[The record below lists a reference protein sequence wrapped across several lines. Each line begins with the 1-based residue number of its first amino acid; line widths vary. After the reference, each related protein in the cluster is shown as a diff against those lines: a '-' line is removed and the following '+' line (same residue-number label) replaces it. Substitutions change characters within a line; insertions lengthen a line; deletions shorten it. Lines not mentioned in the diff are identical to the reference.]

1 MQRRQGRVGAGLL
14 LLLYQISQVGL
25 QNIPGVTLG
34 VLVLN
39 IFLFLT
45 PLWQPHEACLSVRE
59 GFHRRDWQRL
69 LLAPFH
75 HADDWHLYYNMVSML
90 WKGIMLEKKLKST
103 WFAYIIAVFSVLVG
117 VVYMVLE
124 FMLVKVLDDPSY
136 EMNCAVGFSGVL
148 FALKVLNNYY
158 NPGRVSSVL
167 GWRIPSKYA
176 CWVELVA
183 IHLISPGTSFAGHL
197 AGILVGLLYTMGPL
211 KKIMKA
217 CAGGISSFADPAR
230 PRHYYSEYYGYSGG
244 QYRVPRSYYDYT
256 GGLTE
261 EEQLERAV
269 LNSLSERDSG
279 GAAYNERRPYGFWFP
294 PEQHSEEEMR
304 RQRLRRFEKGSEL
317 VYLLSV
323 QLWNF
328 SVCTSFDIQ
337 KQEFADC
344 SGFTLEQ
351 EDELWNGFSL
361 GTHDHQSVLYGLY
374 FSADLQFE
382 LEVCGLDYWKVLV
395 PEAFWKLYEQA
406 DSAVRFLPSEAPS
419 SSGFVAL
426 MMEDASCR

>member
-25 QNIPGVTLG
+25 QNIPAVTLG
-34 VLVLN
+34 VLALN

-90 WKGIMLEKKLKST
+90 WKGIMLEKKLKSV

-183 IHLISPGTSFAGHL
+183 IHLISPG
-197 AGILVGLLYTMGPL
+197 
-211 KKIMKA
+211 
-217 CAGGISSFADPAR
+217 
-230 PRHYYSEYYGYSGG
+230 
-244 QYRVPRSYYDYT
+244 
-256 GGLTE
+256 
-261 EEQLERAV
+261 
-269 LNSLSERDSG
+269 
-279 GAAYNERRPYGFWFP
+279 
-294 PEQHSEEEMR
+294 
-304 RQRLRRFEKGSEL
+304 
-317 VYLLSV
+317 
-323 QLWNF
+323 
-328 SVCTSFDIQ
+328 
-337 KQEFADC
+337 
-344 SGFTLEQ
+344 
-351 EDELWNGFSL
+351 
-361 GTHDHQSVLYGLY
+361 
-374 FSADLQFE
+374 
-382 LEVCGLDYWKVLV
+382 
-395 PEAFWKLYEQA
+395 
-406 DSAVRFLPSEAPS
+406 
-419 SSGFVAL
+419 
-426 MMEDASCR
+426 